1 MVQGKENLQNKARND
16 SVFLADLDV
25 FTVCAERR
33 FSPAD
38 RSPPKKFLCFS
49 LSKGDTIGFL
59 QFPCKPFLP
68 ASRFVTLKSFGPV
81 LTKFG
86 YNPVAKRYRRFVLT
100 LLVSNSF
107 VLISNLKDK
116 GYVTT
121 KKSLLI
127 EKQTVWGSSFSQKKL
142 RFERMNFA
150 SSC

>member
-1 MVQGKENLQNKARND
+1 MTALFWRIWTYLQFVLKDAFLRRIEVHQRNFF
-16 SVFLADLDV
+16 VFS
-25 FTVCAERR
+25 FP
-33 FSPAD
+33 S
-38 RSPPKKFLCFS
+38 
-49 LSKGDTIGFL
+49 GDTIGFL

-127 EKQTVWGSSFSQKKL
+127 EKQTVWGKFLVTK
-142 RFERMNFA
+142 
-150 SSC
+150 SCV

>member
-127 EKQTVWGSSFSQKKL
+127 EKQTVWGEVPRHKKL
-142 RFERMNFA
+142 RLKG
-150 SSC
+150 